1 MLPASPVIEW
11 LNPRTGQ
18 KSPAVAVVG
27 TRTCQMPT
35 PDAGDWVLV
44 IKSGK

>member
-1 MLPASPVIEW
+1 
-11 LNPRTGQ
+11 
-18 KSPAVAVVG
+18 VVG

-44 IKSGK
+44 MKSGK